1 MVLAVAASRRP
12 FLNGYGDHDEVPE
25 GERVAIQQQ
34 IRDVAE
40 AVDDIR
46 GSVASIAIAQAS
58 MAGDIKVLTATQ
70 EGFESGIER
79 RVAALEAGVTRDE
92 WRAWAERLASAVAGA
107 GAAQLAHTLLSK

>member
-1 MVLAVAASRRP
+1 MVLAVVESRRAFP
-12 FLNGYGDHDEVPE
+12 NGHAGHDEVPE

-46 GSVASIAIAQAS
+46 GSVASIAISQAT

-70 EGFESGIER
+70 EGFEIRIEK
-79 RVAALEAGVTRDE
+79 RVADLEASRTRDE
-92 WRAWAERLASAVAGA
+92 WRAWVERLAAALGGA
-107 GAAQLAHTLLSK
+107 GLWQLAHSLLSK